1 MSSSELNLV
10 NHFLIAMPNIDD
22 PMFGGAV
29 IYMCEHT
36 ERGALGLVI
45 NKPTEIDVATL
56 FERINIKFSASL
68 HSSPEANK
76 QVMFG
81 GPVHDDRGF
90 VLHAPNGKYSSS
102 INISQDIAF
111 TTSRDVLEAL
121 AEGKGPERIL
131 VSIGYAGW
139 SAGQLEQEMLNNGWL
154 TVPADPA
161 ILFDLPIEHRHE
173 AAIKLLGF
181 DPMMLSG
188 EVGHA

>member
-1 MSSSELNLV
+1 
-10 NHFLIAMPNIDD
+10 
-22 PMFGGAV
+22 
-29 IYMCEHT
+29 
-36 ERGALGLVI
+36 
-45 NKPTEIDVATL
+45 
-56 FERINIKFSASL
+56 
-68 HSSPEANK
+68 
-76 QVMFG
+76 MFG